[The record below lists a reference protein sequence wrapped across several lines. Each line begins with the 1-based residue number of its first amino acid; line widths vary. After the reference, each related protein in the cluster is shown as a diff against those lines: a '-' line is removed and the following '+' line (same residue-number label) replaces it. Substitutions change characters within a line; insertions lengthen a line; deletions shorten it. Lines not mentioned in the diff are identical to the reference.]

1 MVGCGISCG
10 MSQFFVV
17 FCPVGAEKETV
28 DRSSGVQT
36 IAIKGDG
43 RQEFGS
49 SDNSQKGDRRQEFW
63 SSDNSHKRRQEAG
76 VLEFRQ

>member
-49 SDNSQKGDRRQEFW
+49 SDITF
-63 SSDNSHKRRQEAG
+63 
-76 VLEFRQ
+76 